1 MTVTAPLSA
10 APPPAPSQ
18 PSETELRRL
27 FQTQQDWRWS
37 AAQTGAAERQAILR
51 RLHDALRVGR
61 VALADALAL
70 DLGKSRAEAEITELH
85 PVLEELQ
92 FIIRRLPRWM
102 APRRVAT
109 PLMLAGASS
118 EVQFQARGVTL
129 ILSPWNYP
137 VNLALS
143 PLIASLAAGNTVI
156 LKPSEKAPNVARA
169 LRHLLEGVFEP
180 RLVAVVE
187 GDGAVAHTLTTLPFD
202 HIFFTGSGDIGRKV
216 MAAAAQNLSSVT
228 LELGG
233 KSPALLHPS
242 ADLKTAAERVAWGKL
257 LNAGQTCVA
266 PDYVLL
272 PETMR
277 DAFVLEMDAV
287 IARRYGDRAW
297 LRAGPDYGRMV
308 DAASVERLEQLTARS
323 VQQGARVA
331 LGGEFDP
338 AERFISPTVV
348 TDVTPGMPLM
358 GEELFGPVLPVL
370 TYREFGEALALV
382 RRLDPPL
389 ALYLFAEDDAATQ
402 QVKSETT
409 SGGMVVGGTV
419 IHLINPHLPFGGV
432 GKSGMGNYH
441 GEHGFRT
448 FSHERAVLREPR
460 PSPVRLLYPPY
471 GRPLPRLTAWALRLL
486 ERQAGPRE

>member
-1 MTVTAPLSA
+1 MTATLS
-10 APPPAPSQ
+10 PSTLPTTPQ
-18 PSETELRRL
+18 PSETELKAL
-27 FQTQQDWRWS
+27 FQTQQDWRWR
-37 AAQTGAAERQAILR
+37 AAQTGVAERQAVLR
-51 RLHDALRVGR
+51 RLHDAIKASR
-61 VALADALAL
+61 VALADAMAL
-70 DLGKSRAEAEITELH
+70 DLGKSRAESELTEIH

-92 FIIRRLPRWM
+92 FIIRCLPRWM
-102 APRRVAT
+102 APRKIAT
-109 PLMLAGASS
+109 PLMLAGAQS
-118 EVQFQARGVTL
+118 EVRFQARGVTL

-156 LKPSEKAPNVARA
+156 LKPSEKAPHTSRA
-169 LRHLLEGVFEP
+169 LKELLEGVFEP

-187 GDGAVAHTLTTLPFD
+187 GDGAAAHTLTTLPFD
-202 HIFFTGSGDIGRKV
+202 HIFFTGSGAVGRKV
-216 MAAAAQNLSSVT
+216 MAAAAENLSSVT

-272 PETMR
+272 PADMR
-277 DAFVLEMDAV
+277 DAFVLELDAV
-287 IARRYGDRAW
+287 IARRYGDRMW
-297 LRAGPDYGRMV
+297 QRAGPDYGRMV
-308 DAASVERLEQLTARS
+308 DTASVERLQKLTEGS
-323 VQQGARVA
+323 VGQGARVA
-331 LGGEFDP
+331 LGGDFDP
-338 AERFISPTVV
+338 EARFISPTVV
-348 TDVTPGMPLM
+348 TDVTPDMPLM
-358 GEELFGPVLPVL
+358 GGELFGPVLPVL
-370 TYREFGEALALV
+370 TYDTFEDALALI

-389 ALYLFAEDDAATQ
+389 ALYLFAEDEAAIE
-402 QVKSETT
+402 QVKHETT

-432 GKSGMGNYH
+432 GSSGMGNYH

-448 FSHERAVLREPR
+448 FSHERAILREPK
-460 PSPVRLLYPPY
+460 PSPVRLMYPPY